1 MHSYPKNSPDAA
13 ARVIALLLISDG
25 HVSRSEMDALYG
37 LDIEREL
44 GIRQPTLSQQLGEF
58 REAGFVS
65 TRREHKSVFYR
76 VTEPRVVAV
85 LNELRRIYSAAPDS
99 LPAMRAAPA
108 GRPRP
113 QQAAMFGLVGSRA

>member
-1 MHSYPKNSPDAA
+1 LTEELTLRIGDAHKVLA
-13 ARVIALLLISDG
+13 NPNRLRIAFLLLEG
-25 HVSRSEMDALYG
+25 ERSVT
-37 LDIEREL
+37 DIEREL

>member
-1 MHSYPKNSPDAA
+1 MANDPLTE
-13 ARVIALLLISDG
+13 ARSGLRQAHRLRIAFLLLEG
-25 HVSRSEMDALYG
+25 ERSVT
-37 LDIEREL
+37 DIEREL